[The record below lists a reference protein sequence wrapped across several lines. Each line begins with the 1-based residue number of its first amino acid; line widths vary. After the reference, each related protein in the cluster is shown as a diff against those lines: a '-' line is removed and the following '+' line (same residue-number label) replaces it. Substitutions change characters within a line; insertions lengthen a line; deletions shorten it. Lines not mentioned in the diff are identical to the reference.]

1 MVVVVV
7 VVVDALL
14 RLQAAA
20 AAAEEVALRLLLA
33 NLHLLVVVVVV
44 VPQCLHQVNNL
55 VPLAAMVV
63 AAVAP
68 APAPALRDLADQA
81 VEEAPA
87 ETQSPRVVEVEACQV
102 GVPVGIAVE
111 GVRLAVLREALREGR
126 EVRLAARQGV
136 LPDLEAPDLEILET
150 LAAGRELDLDLD
162 LDWGGVGL
170 SLRLDVPELREWI
183 G

>member
-1 MVVVVV
+1 M
-7 VVVDALL
+7 VDAHL

-20 AAAEEVALRLLLA
+20 AAAEEVAFRLLLA

-44 VPQCLHQVNNL
+44 VVVVVLHCLHQVNNL

-170 SLRLDVPELREWI
+170 SLRLDVPGLREWI

>member
-1 MVVVVV
+1 M
-7 VVVDALL
+7 VVDALL

-20 AAAEEVALRLLLA
+20 AAAEEAALRLLLA

-44 VPQCLHQVNNL
+44 LHCLHQVNNL
-55 VPLAAMVV
+55 VPPAAVVVAAV

-150 LAAGRELDLDLD
+150 LAAGRELDLD
-162 LDWGGVGL
+162 WGEVGL